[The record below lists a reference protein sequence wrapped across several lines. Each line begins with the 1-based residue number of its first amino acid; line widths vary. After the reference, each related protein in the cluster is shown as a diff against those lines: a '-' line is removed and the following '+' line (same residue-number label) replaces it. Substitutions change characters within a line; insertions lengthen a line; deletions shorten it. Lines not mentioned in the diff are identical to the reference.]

1 MSTLSEISLME
12 FLGAHSLSN
21 TLIGSSSSFW
31 PHSSTYYETHKFLP
45 AKDRKIRWL
54 SFMLCASSYLQL
66 QWSKCYYQCVI
77 PYEEWRWLAKL
88 TRSIILN
95 LWRKCSKLFFL
106 SLCYIFLVFLKNTK
120 VRETVKCYQL
130 RHLPAKVD
138 LSRLSCVF
146 LYLLLNVYEM
156 KFNGFLL
163 FSFDKFFARDFFKTI
178 FSLSA
183 STQKKLNHEFIY
195 SRLRYKSANKFLSL
209 HIENILNIIIS

>member
-1 MSTLSEISLME
+1 MLVVFKIFSIISLSTLSEISLME

-77 PYEEWRWLAKL
+77 PYEEWRWLGKL

-95 LWRKCSKLFFL
+95 LGRKCSKLFFL
-106 SLCYIFLVFLKNTK
+106 SLCYIFLVSPKNTK

-138 LSRLSCVF
+138 LSLQSCVF

-163 FSFDKFFARDFFKTI
+163 FLFDSIVCARFLQNNV

-183 STQKKLNHEFIY
+183 STQKKIKSWIY
-195 SRLRYKSANKFLSL
+195 LQ
-209 HIENILNIIIS
+209 

>member
-1 MSTLSEISLME
+1 MLVVFKIFSIISLSTLSEISLME

-77 PYEEWRWLAKL
+77 PYEEWRWLGKL

-95 LWRKCSKLFFL
+95 LGRKCSKLFFL
-106 SLCYIFLVFLKNTK
+106 SLCYIFLVSPKNTK

-138 LSRLSCVF
+138 LSLQSCVF

-178 FSLSA
+178 FSYRR
-183 STQKKLNHEFIY
+183 QPRKN
-195 SRLRYKSANKFLSL
+195 
-209 HIENILNIIIS
+209 

>member
-1 MSTLSEISLME
+1 MIWI
-12 FLGAHSLSN
+12 
-21 TLIGSSSSFW
+21 IG
-31 PHSSTYYETHKFLP
+31 K
-45 AKDRKIRWL
+45 
-54 SFMLCASSYLQL
+54 
-66 QWSKCYYQCVI
+66 
-77 PYEEWRWLAKL
+77 
-88 TRSIILN
+88 
-95 LWRKCSKLFFL
+95 
-106 SLCYIFLVFLKNTK
+106 YIFLVFLKNTK

-209 HIENILNIIIS
+209 HIENILNIILTKRWNYTKNAFWICKHFYRFQQTNKFCPVHIF